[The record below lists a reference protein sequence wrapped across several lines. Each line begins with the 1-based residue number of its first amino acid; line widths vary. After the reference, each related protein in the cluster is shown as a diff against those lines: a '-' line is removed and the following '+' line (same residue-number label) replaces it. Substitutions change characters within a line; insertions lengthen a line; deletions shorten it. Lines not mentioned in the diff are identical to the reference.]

1 MKIRYFLTTL
11 ILMMLLITPIRAV
24 ESVDETLKIYD
35 YGEFLTPDEEM
46 EIKASIDDFITT
58 YDLDMVIVT
67 KKDYT
72 GDLKAYGQ
80 DFYDYNAFGVNKT
93 NDGILLAFNEDE
105 LGMEA
110 YIVTTGEG
118 IRMYDDARIDNI
130 ISSMSYVKGNG
141 EAAVIKEF
149 VSEASR
155 YASYGIPAS
164 NIDTY
169 IDENGDYHVRKKYP
183 LVAFITVSALVA
195 IITLL
200 ILINKNKMVYKAVDA
215 GGYLDNSSVKKTV
228 KNDQFI
234 TSSISRV
241 YIPPANSGSSGGSSI
256 SHGSSGISHGGGG
269 GRL

>member
-11 ILMMLLITPIRAV
+11 ILMMLFITPTKAV
-24 ESVDETLKIYD
+24 ENVDASLKIYD
-35 YGEFLTPDEEM
+35 YGAFLTPDEEV
-46 EIKASIDDFITT
+46 EIKASIDDFIDT

-118 IRMYDDARIDNI
+118 IRMYDDDRIDSI
-130 ISSMSYVKGNG
+130 IRSMSYVKEDG
-141 EAAVIKEF
+141 EAVVIKEF

-155 YASYGIPAS
+155 YASYGIPES
-164 NIDTY
+164 NVDTY
-169 IDENGDYHVRKKYP
+169 IDENGEYHVRDKYP
-183 LVAFITVSALVA
+183 LVAFITISSVVA

-215 GGYLDNSSVKKTV
+215 KGYLNQDSVKKTV
-228 KNDQFI
+228 KNDQFVFHQLI
-234 TSSISRV
+234 VVVVGDLVSVMAVAASLMVVAEVV
-241 YIPPANSGSSGGSSI
+241 YS
-256 SHGSSGISHGGGG
+256 
-269 GRL
+269 